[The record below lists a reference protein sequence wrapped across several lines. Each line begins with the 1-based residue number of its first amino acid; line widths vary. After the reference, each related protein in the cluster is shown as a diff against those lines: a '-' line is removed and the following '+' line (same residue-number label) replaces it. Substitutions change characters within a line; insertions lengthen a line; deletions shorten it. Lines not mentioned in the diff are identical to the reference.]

1 MLLDAKDFHEMLL
14 TFIYSGI
21 GILVFTIFFLI
32 ILKVTP
38 FPVIKEIE
46 EDQNVALSI
55 LIGAAILGL
64 SIIIA
69 AAIVS

>member
-64 SIIIA
+64 SIIIV